1 MKNTGLFLMAL
12 WLIVQGILSLTKLH
26 FPYEKHIL
34 SSVALCAG
42 IVILLHGVKTR
53 MGDIGLLL
61 LSLWLILRSCLLLFH
76 FTFPYSDVTLAI
88 LAIVAGFFLI
98 IRK

>member
-1 MKNTGLFLMAL
+1 MKNTGLFIMAL
-12 WLIVQGILSLTKLH
+12 WLIAQGILSLTKLH
-26 FPYEKHIL
+26 FSYEKQFL

-53 MGDIGLLL
+53 LGDKGLLL
-61 LSLWLILRSCLLLFH
+61 LSLWLILRSSLFLFH

-88 LAIVAGFFLI
+88 LAIIAGLLLI

>member
-12 WLIVQGILSLTKLH
+12 WLVAQGILSLTKLH
-26 FPYEKHIL
+26 FPYEKQLL

-42 IVILLHGVKTR
+42 IVMLLHGVKTR
-53 MGDIGLLL
+53 LGDIGLLL
-61 LSLWLILRSCLLLFH
+61 LSLWLILRSSLFLFH
-76 FTFPYSDVTLAI
+76 YTFPYSDVILAI
-88 LAIVAGFFLI
+88 LAIVAGLFLI

>member
-1 MKNTGLFLMAL
+1 MKNTGLFIMAL
-12 WLIVQGILSLTKLH
+12 WLIAQGVLSLTKLH

-42 IVILLHGVKTR
+42 ITLLLHGIKTR
-53 MGDIGLLL
+53 LGDIGLLL
-61 LSLWLILRSCLLLFH
+61 LSLWLILRSSLVLFH
-76 FTFPYSDVTLAI
+76 YSFPYSDMILAI
-88 LAIVAGFFLI
+88 LAIVSGLFLI